1 MPLLLISLLS
11 AAFAALCQP
20 AVAWSSL
27 YLVVE
32 RITCR
37 NPLSKSLKFG
47 GPEVSKQ
54 SNLFTAACCFVI
66 PPPLCLDVYCLVSY
80 SLVHIQSRLWSCP
93 FVGRLQQRTGAL
105 HLRLPMFVCPE
116 MATKGLEAK
125 TVGLKVKTVSFQV
138 RTLDSTG
145 QTYVSSADELYST
158 AAALLQR
165 EIRGAPGG
173 RLRLRLMGVKASG
186 FRGQAGAPIL
196 PGQATLDGFL
206 VTPSKTEKNEAV
218 VTEEEKGAEHG
229 RCKRAETG
237 QEVAAEAVA
246 AAGAEAAAKR
256 AKVGPTRRSPQ
267 PAALAQGFELW
278 GVQSAAAGSQGAVT
292 VATSATAATEST
304 SITCPVCGE
313 DLGAA
318 SNAALN
324 RHVDACL
331 GVCPPAGEGGSASSR
346 KRAKVSA
353 TGIERFLTLKGR
365 T

>member
-1 MPLLLISLLS
+1 
-11 AAFAALCQP
+11 
-20 AVAWSSL
+20 
-27 YLVVE
+27 
-32 RITCR
+32 
-37 NPLSKSLKFG
+37 
-47 GPEVSKQ
+47 
-54 SNLFTAACCFVI
+54 
-66 PPPLCLDVYCLVSY
+66 
-80 SLVHIQSRLWSCP
+80 
-93 FVGRLQQRTGAL
+93 
-105 HLRLPMFVCPE
+105 

-125 TVGLKVKTVSFQV
+125 TVGLKVKTVSFEV

-145 QTYVSSADELYST
+145 QTYVNSADELYST

-206 VTPSKTEKNEAV
+206 VTPSKTEQNEAV
-218 VTEEEKGAEHG
+218 VMEEQEGEEKQGKDAEQE

-237 QEVAAEAVA
+237 EEAAAEAVA
-246 AAGAEAAAKR
+246 AAGRGEAARLVKA
-256 AKVGPTRRSPQ
+256 GPARRSPP
-267 PAALAQGFELW
+267 PAVPAEGLELW
-278 GVQSAAAGSQGAVT
+278 GVRSAAADSQGAVT
-292 VATSATAATEST
+292 AATSSAAATKAI
-304 SITCPVCGE
+304 SIACPVCGE

-331 GVCPPAGEGGSASSR
+331 GVCPTAGEGGSAASR
-346 KRAKVSA
+346 KRAKVLA